1 MTRTTLTVRVEP
13 DDQFHDQI
21 REDIRR
27 LEAGDDLE
35 DVHVLSLHDEQ
46 SVARLFSP
54 ANMQLL
60 HTIAREQPE
69 SMRAAAR
76 LVDRDIKEVSRN
88 LNELE
93 ALGVIEFEQHG
104 RAKQPVVPYDDIDVH
119 LSLTPPQNEST
130 EPAGA

>member
-1 MTRTTLTVRVEP
+1 MTRTTLTVRVES
-13 DDQFHDQI
+13 DDQFHDHIQ
-21 REDIRR
+21 EDIRR

-35 DVHVLSLHDEQ
+35 AVHVLSLHDEQ

-60 HTIAREQPE
+60 RTIAREQPE
-69 SMRAAAR
+69 SMRATAR
-76 LVDRDIKEVSRN
+76 LVERDIKDVSQN

-93 ALGVIEFEQHG
+93 TLGVIEFERHG
-104 RAKQPVVPYDDIDVH
+104 RAKRPIVPYDDIDVH
-119 LSLTPPQNEST
+119 LSLSPPQDEST

>member
-1 MTRTTLTVRVEP
+1 MTRTTLTVRVES

-27 LEAGDDLE
+27 LESGDDPE
-35 DVHVLSLHDEQ
+35 DIHVLSLQDEK

-60 HTIAREQPE
+60 RTIARDQPE
-69 SMRAAAR
+69 SMRATAR
-76 LVDRDIKEVSRN
+76 LVERDIKDVSRN

-93 ALGVIEFEQHG
+93 TLGVIEFEQQG
-104 RAKQPVVPYDDIDVH
+104 RAKRPIVPYDDIDVH
-119 LSLTPPQNEST
+119 LSLSPPQDEST